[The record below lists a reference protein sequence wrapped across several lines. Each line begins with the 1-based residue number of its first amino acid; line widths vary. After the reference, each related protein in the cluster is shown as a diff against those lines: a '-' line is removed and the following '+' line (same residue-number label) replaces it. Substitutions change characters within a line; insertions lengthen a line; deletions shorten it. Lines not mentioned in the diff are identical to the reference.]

1 MSSVQPFQFDQPTN
15 TVDALRRSISNRL
28 VYQVGKDV
36 RSATKRDWLFA
47 IFYALRDRTM
57 DRWRASLNAAE
68 DGDCKRVYYLSMEF
82 LPGRM
87 LTNALMALGI
97 YEETKTACAQLG
109 ADFDAITDLEADPG
123 LGNGGLGRLAA
134 CFLDSIA
141 SVGLPGMGYGI
152 RYDFGMFAQRIVDG
166 QQVEEPDSWLVNG
179 NPWEFMRPEFSH
191 TVRFGG
197 RLTTENGVVQWVDT
211 DDVIATAYDSG
222 VPGYELTSVSTL
234 RLWSA
239 RATSVINLDAFNKGD
254 YMRAVEAKNESEN
267 VSRVLYPDDSTD
279 HGKELRLRQEYFF
292 VSASLQDLLRRY
304 LRSHSSF
311 DALADKVA
319 IHLNDTHP
327 ALAVPELMRLLVDQ
341 HRLDWNS
348 AWSLCC
354 RIFSY
359 TNHTLMQE
367 ALETWSVDL
376 MGRLLPRHLRIIYDL
391 NARFLAGLHESHPDE
406 PDLLQRVSLIEEN
419 GHRRVRMAYL
429 CLLASHKINGV
440 SALHSE
446 LMVQTIFTD
455 FARLFPERFCNK
467 TNGITPRRWLAQANQ
482 PLARLIDDR
491 IGRNW
496 RRHLDQLSQLRPL
509 ASEPAFNN
517 AVHLA
522 KQQNKRRLADY
533 IARELG
539 IRVDPESLFDV
550 QVKRMHEYK
559 RQLLNL
565 LHVISRYHQILA
577 NPQANWVP
585 RTVIF
590 AGKAASAYYMAKQVI
605 RLINDVASVIN
616 SDPHVGNRLKLVF
629 IPNYRVT
636 LAELIIPAA
645 DLSEQISMAGTE
657 ASGTGNMKFAL
668 NGALTI
674 GTWDGANIEI
684 AENVGMENIFIFGNR
699 TQQVSELR
707 AHGYQ
712 PRRYYDNNYELK
724 TAIDRIADGA
734 FSPDEPQRYQDL
746 TRNLLESDYY
756 QLLAD
761 FPDYLA
767 AQQRVD
773 ALYRKPSEWTRQA
786 ILNIAAMGP
795 FSSDRTIGE
804 YASEIWNVQPL
815 FGDDSPSGQAVSVG
829 STL

>member
-1 MSSVQPFQFDQPTN
+1 MPTVVPFQFDQPTN

-28 VYQVGKDV
+28 VYQVGKDM
-36 RSATKRDWLFA
+36 RSATRRDWLFA
-47 IFYALRDRTM
+47 ILYALRDRTM
-57 DRWRASLNAAE
+57 DSWRASRNAAE
-68 DGDCKRVYYLSMEF
+68 DQDRKRVYYLSMEF

-97 YEETKTACAQLG
+97 YEQTRTACTQLG
-109 ADFDAITDLEADPG
+109 ADFDAITDFEADPG

-141 SVGLPGMGYGI
+141 TVGLPGMGYGI
-152 RYDFGMFAQRIVDG
+152 RYDYGMFAQRIVDG
-166 QQVEEPDSWLVNG
+166 RQVEEPDGWLVNG
-179 NPWEFMRPEFSH
+179 NPWEFMRPEFSY

-197 RLTTENGVVQWVDT
+197 RLTSEGGVVNWIDT

-222 VPGYELTSVSTL
+222 VPGYELTSVATL

-304 LRSHSSF
+304 LKSHSGF
-311 DALADKVA
+311 DALPDKVA

-327 ALAVPELMRLLVDQ
+327 ALAVPELMRLLVDE
-341 HRLDWNS
+341 HRVDWDM

-359 TNHTLMQE
+359 TNHTLMHE
-367 ALETWSVDL
+367 ALETWSADL

-391 NARFLAGLHESHPDE
+391 NARFLASLHESHPGD
-406 PDLLQRVSLIEEN
+406 PDLLRRVSLIEEN
-419 GHRRVRMAYL
+419 GHSRVRMAYL

-440 SALHSE
+440 SALHSD
-446 LMVQTIFTD
+446 LMVQTIFAD

-482 PLARLIDDR
+482 PLASLIDDR
-491 IGRNW
+491 IGPQW
-496 RRHLDQLSQLRPL
+496 RRHLGQLSQLRAL
-509 ASEPAFNN
+509 ANEPAFNN
-517 AVHLA
+517 AVQLA
-522 KQQNKRRLADY
+522 KHQNKRRLADY
-533 IARELG
+533 IGRELG
-539 IRVDPESLFDV
+539 IRVTPQSLFDV

-565 LHVISRYHQILA
+565 LHVVSRYHKILA

-590 AGKAASAYYMAKQVI
+590 AGKAASAYYMAKQII
-605 RLINDVASVIN
+605 RLINDVASVVN
-616 SDPHVGNRLKLVF
+616 NDPHVGDLLKVVF

-684 AENVGMENIFIFGNR
+684 AENVGLDNIFIFGNR
-699 TQQVSELR
+699 TQQVNELR

-734 FSPDEPQRYQDL
+734 FSPEEPQRYQDV
-746 TRNLLESDYY
+746 TRTLLESDYY

-773 ALYRKPSEWTRQA
+773 ALYRRPSEWTRQA

-815 FGDDSPSGQAVSVG
+815 F
-829 STL
+829 

>member
-1 MSSVQPFQFDQPTN
+1 MPTVVPFQFDQPTN

-28 VYQVGKDV
+28 VYQVGKDM
-36 RSATKRDWLFA
+36 RSATRRDWLFA
-47 IFYALRDRTM
+47 ILYALRDRTM
-57 DRWRASLNAAE
+57 DSWRASRNASE
-68 DGDCKRVYYLSMEF
+68 DQDRKRVYYLSMEF

-97 YEETKTACAQLG
+97 YEQTRTACTQLG
-109 ADFDAITDLEADPG
+109 ADFDAITDFEADPG

-141 SVGLPGMGYGI
+141 TVGLPGMGYGI
-152 RYDFGMFAQRIVDG
+152 RYDYGMFAQRIVDG
-166 QQVEEPDSWLVNG
+166 RQVEEPDGWLVNG
-179 NPWEFMRPEFSH
+179 NPWEFMRPEFSY

-197 RLTTENGVVQWVDT
+197 RLTSEGGVVNWIDT

-222 VPGYELTSVSTL
+222 VPGYELTSVATL

-304 LRSHSSF
+304 LKSHSGF
-311 DALADKVA
+311 DALPDKVA

-327 ALAVPELMRLLVDQ
+327 ALAVPELMRLLVDEQ
-341 HRLDWNS
+341 RLDWDL

-367 ALETWSVDL
+367 ALETWSADL

-391 NARFLAGLHESHPDE
+391 NARFLASLHESHPGD
-406 PDLLQRVSLIEEN
+406 PDLLRRVSLIEEN
-419 GHRRVRMAYL
+419 GHSRVRMAYL

-440 SALHSE
+440 SALHSD
-446 LMVQTIFTD
+446 LMVQTIFAD

-482 PLARLIDDR
+482 PLASLIDDR
-491 IGRNW
+491 IGPQW
-496 RRHLDQLSQLRPL
+496 RRHLGQLSQLREL
-509 ASEPAFNN
+509 ANEPAFNN
-517 AVHLA
+517 AVQLA
-522 KQQNKRRLADY
+522 KHQNKRRLADY
-533 IARELG
+533 IGRELG
-539 IRVDPESLFDV
+539 IRVTPQSLFDV

-565 LHVISRYHQILA
+565 LHVVSRYHQILA

-590 AGKAASAYYMAKQVI
+590 AGKAASAYYMAKQII
-605 RLINDVASVIN
+605 RLINDVASVVN
-616 SDPHVGNRLKLVF
+616 NDPHVGDLLKVVF

-684 AENVGMENIFIFGNR
+684 AENVGLENIFIFGNR
-699 TQQVSELR
+699 TQQVNELR

-734 FSPDEPQRYQDL
+734 FSPEEPQRYQDV
-746 TRNLLESDYY
+746 TRTLLESDYY

-773 ALYRKPSEWTRQA
+773 ALYRRPSEWTRQA

-815 FGDDSPSGQAVSVG
+815 F
-829 STL
+829 

>member
-1 MSSVQPFQFDQPTN
+1 MPTVVPFQFDQPTN

-28 VYQVGKDV
+28 VYQVGKDM
-36 RSATKRDWLFA
+36 RSATRRDWLFA
-47 IFYALRDRTM
+47 ILYALRDRTM
-57 DRWRASLNAAE
+57 DSWRASRNAAE
-68 DGDCKRVYYLSMEF
+68 DQDRKRVYYLSMEF

-97 YEETKTACAQLG
+97 YEQTRTACTQLG
-109 ADFDAITDLEADPG
+109 ADFDAITDFEADPG

-141 SVGLPGMGYGI
+141 TVGLPGMGYGI
-152 RYDFGMFAQRIVDG
+152 RYDYGMFAQRIVDG
-166 QQVEEPDSWLVNG
+166 RQVEEPDGWLVNG
-179 NPWEFMRPEFSH
+179 NPWEFMRPEFSY

-197 RLTTENGVVQWVDT
+197 RLTSEGGVVNWIDT

-222 VPGYELTSVSTL
+222 VPGYELTSVATL

-304 LRSHSSF
+304 LKSHSGF
-311 DALADKVA
+311 DALPDKVA

-327 ALAVPELMRLLVDQ
+327 ALAVPELMRLLVDEQ
-341 HRLDWNS
+341 RLDWDL

-359 TNHTLMQE
+359 TNHTLMHE
-367 ALETWSVDL
+367 ALETWSADL

-391 NARFLAGLHESHPDE
+391 NARFLASLHESHPGD
-406 PDLLQRVSLIEEN
+406 PDLLRRVSLIEEN
-419 GHRRVRMAYL
+419 GHSRVRMAYL

-440 SALHSE
+440 SALHSD
-446 LMVQTIFTD
+446 LMVQTIFAD

-482 PLARLIDDR
+482 PLASLIDDR
-491 IGRNW
+491 IGPQW
-496 RRHLDQLSQLRPL
+496 RRHLGQLSQLRAL
-509 ASEPAFNN
+509 ANEPAFNN
-517 AVHLA
+517 AVQLA
-522 KQQNKRRLADY
+522 KHQNKRRLADY
-533 IARELG
+533 IGRELG
-539 IRVDPESLFDV
+539 IRVTPQSLFDV

-565 LHVISRYHQILA
+565 LHVVSRYHKILA

-590 AGKAASAYYMAKQVI
+590 AGKAASAYYMAKQII
-605 RLINDVASVIN
+605 RLINDVASVVN
-616 SDPHVGNRLKLVF
+616 NDPHVGDLLKVVF

-684 AENVGMENIFIFGNR
+684 AENVGLDNIFIFGNR
-699 TQQVSELR
+699 TQQVNELR

-734 FSPDEPQRYQDL
+734 FSPEEPQRYQDV
-746 TRNLLESDYY
+746 TRTLLESDYY

-773 ALYRKPSEWTRQA
+773 ALYRRPSEWTRQA

-815 FGDDSPSGQAVSVG
+815 F
-829 STL
+829 

>member
-1 MSSVQPFQFDQPTN
+1 MPTVVPFQFDQPTN

-28 VYQVGKDV
+28 VYQVGKDM
-36 RSATKRDWLFA
+36 RSATRRDWLFA
-47 IFYALRDRTM
+47 ILYALRDRTM
-57 DRWRASLNAAE
+57 DSWRASRNAAE
-68 DGDCKRVYYLSMEF
+68 DQDRKRVYYLSMEF

-97 YEETKTACAQLG
+97 YEQTRTACTQLG
-109 ADFDAITDLEADPG
+109 ADFDAITDFEADPG

-141 SVGLPGMGYGI
+141 TVGLPGMGYGI
-152 RYDFGMFAQRIVDG
+152 RYDYGMFAQRIVDG
-166 QQVEEPDSWLVNG
+166 RQVEEPDGWLVNG
-179 NPWEFMRPEFSH
+179 NPWEFMRPEFSY

-197 RLTTENGVVQWVDT
+197 RLTSEGGVVNWIDT

-222 VPGYELTSVSTL
+222 VPGYELTSVATL

-304 LRSHSSF
+304 LKSHSGF
-311 DALADKVA
+311 DALPDKVA

-327 ALAVPELMRLLVDQ
+327 ALAVPELMRLLVDEQ
-341 HRLDWNS
+341 RLDWDL

-359 TNHTLMQE
+359 TNHTLMHE
-367 ALETWSVDL
+367 ALETWSADL

-391 NARFLAGLHESHPDE
+391 NARFLASLHESHPGD
-406 PDLLQRVSLIEEN
+406 PDLLRRVSLIEEN
-419 GHRRVRMAYL
+419 GHSRVRMAYL

-440 SALHSE
+440 SALHSD
-446 LMVQTIFTD
+446 LMVQTIFAD

-482 PLARLIDDR
+482 PLASLIDDR
-491 IGRNW
+491 IGPQW
-496 RRHLDQLSQLRPL
+496 RRHLGQLSQLREL
-509 ASEPAFNN
+509 ANEPAFNN
-517 AVHLA
+517 AVQLA
-522 KQQNKRRLADY
+522 KHQNKRRLADY
-533 IARELG
+533 IGRELG
-539 IRVDPESLFDV
+539 IRVTPQSLFDV

-565 LHVISRYHQILA
+565 LHVVSRYHQILA

-590 AGKAASAYYMAKQVI
+590 AGKAASAYYMAKQII
-605 RLINDVASVIN
+605 RLINDVASVVN
-616 SDPHVGNRLKLVF
+616 NDPHVGDLLKVVF

-684 AENVGMENIFIFGNR
+684 AENVGLDNIFIFGNR
-699 TQQVSELR
+699 TQQVNELR

-734 FSPDEPQRYQDL
+734 FSPEEPQRYQDV
-746 TRNLLESDYY
+746 TRTLLESDYY

-773 ALYRKPSEWTRQA
+773 ALYRRPSEWTRQA

-815 FGDDSPSGQAVSVG
+815 F
-829 STL
+829 